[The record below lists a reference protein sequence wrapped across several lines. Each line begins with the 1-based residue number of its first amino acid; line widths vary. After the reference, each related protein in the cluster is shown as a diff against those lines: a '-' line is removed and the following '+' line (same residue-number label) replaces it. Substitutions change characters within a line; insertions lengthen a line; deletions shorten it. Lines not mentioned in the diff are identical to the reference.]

1 MRAPH
6 REIEREG
13 LKSTSVRVAQL
24 RGCDS
29 VNIEVFMAVVSI
41 TRLRVRGW
49 RFLPMFFIYALR
61 SARQAAKAEG
71 NLATRLLREQH
82 NTFWTATVWTDE
94 AAMKAFML
102 GGVHRKAMPKLL
114 NWCDEA
120 ALVHWTQDGNELPS
134 WSEAHTRLREEGR
147 RSKVNHPSANH
158 TGHKF
163 PEPVVKNR
171 SDIRL
176 K

>member
-1 MRAPH
+1 MSARAH
-6 REIEREG
+6 LASI
-13 LKSTSVRVAQL
+13 SAQVVRF
-24 RGCDS
+24 GCCDS
-29 VNIEVFMAVVSI
+29 VNIEVSMAVVSI
-41 TRLRVRGW
+41 TRLRVHRW
-49 RFLPMFFIYALR
+49 RFLPMFFFYALR
-61 SARQAAKAEG
+61 SARQAAKANG
-71 NLATRLLREQH
+71 NLATRLLREQR

-120 ALVHWTQDGNELPS
+120 ALVHWTQESSELPG
-134 WSEAHTRLREEGR
+134 WSEAHIRLRDEGR

-163 PEPVVKNR
+163 PEPVVKKS
-171 SDIRL
+171 SDMRL